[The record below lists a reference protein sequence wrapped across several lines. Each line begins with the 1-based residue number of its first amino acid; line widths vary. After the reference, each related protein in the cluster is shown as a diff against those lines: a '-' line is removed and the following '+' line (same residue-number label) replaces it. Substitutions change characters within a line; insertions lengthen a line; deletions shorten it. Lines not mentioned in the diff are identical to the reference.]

1 MEGFAET
8 LDELVRG
15 LGSGTGGIG
24 LFVIAF
30 FDSSLLSLPEIN
42 DVLLVYFGTRF
53 PDLAYYYALMT
64 VAGSATG
71 GSLLYAL
78 ARLKGYALLKRKF
91 AEGRIQKVF
100 RAVERYGMLAII
112 VPAIM
117 PPPFPFKIFVLSSGV
132 LGLPYPRFLAAIL
145 IGRVIRYFGEAFLA
159 VRYGEQALEYLR
171 VHGLTVFALA
181 LGLGIGALIVG
192 LSAVRRRRRSQR
204 DGEREGARFEA
215 RWTGEP

>member
-1 MEGFAET
+1 MEGVAET
-8 LDELVRG
+8 LDGLVRG
-15 LGSGTGGIG
+15 LGSGTGGLG

-78 ARLKGYALLKRKF
+78 ARLKGHAILQRKF
-91 AEGRIQKVF
+91 AEGRIQTVF
-100 RAVERYGMLAII
+100 RIFERYGALAVA

-132 LGLPYPRFLAAIL
+132 LGLSYPRFLVAIVV
-145 IGRVIRYFGEAFLA
+145 GRVIRYFGEAYLA
-159 VRYGEQALEYLR
+159 VRYGERALDYLKS
-171 VHGLTVFALA
+171 HGFVVFLLA
-181 LGLGIGALIVG
+181 VAIVVSF
-192 LSAVRRRRRSQR
+192 LLWHRVRRRRRRRRQAGR
-204 DGEREGARFEA
+204 NGPRFEA
-215 RWTGEP
+215 RLTGEP